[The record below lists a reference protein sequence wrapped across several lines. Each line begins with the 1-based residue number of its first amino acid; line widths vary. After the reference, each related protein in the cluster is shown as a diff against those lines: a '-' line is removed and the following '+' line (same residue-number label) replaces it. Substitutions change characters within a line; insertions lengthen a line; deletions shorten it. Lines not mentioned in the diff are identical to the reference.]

1 MMRNS
6 ILASALAVSSMENLD
21 GAGETA
27 ELNPITEE
35 TTVAIDEILEEVRDQ
50 GDSVEEH
57 DSAVEEL
64 EGAAESLES
73 LIVSL
78 ESAIADGGM
87 SPQAADVHGRAMVNA
102 VRRLP
107 IDGSQYSVSVESF
120 GGTGDKLQAS
130 MEAMEGAKDLLAK
143 IWNAIKSAVQSA
155 WAAVVK
161 FITTLGKSG
170 EALVRAGG
178 QLKASANGIKGEPKA
193 KTVAAGGVAKW
204 LHTDGELKGSVGSQL
219 KLVVSNGSGVAKSA
233 QAGSAGLKELA
244 GLIASGHYNAEG
256 DRHAFADKVAAAL
269 PTGKLPGGREID
281 FGDNGMPKL
290 VAKINLKDDATEI
303 ATPNKAELV
312 SIGNEI
318 VAVGK
323 MIVDFDKKYFK
334 DLEKSVNDFISKQ
347 DALVKK
353 AEFSKEETD
362 KVRAG
367 LKEFK
372 KFSSVAR
379 ACGPDYMSYAANAAK
394 AAFNFGKKA
403 LAAYN

>member
-1 MMRNS
+1 MRNS
-6 ILASALAVSSMENLD
+6 ILASALSVSSMENLD
-21 GAGETA
+21 GLAETA
-27 ELNPITEE
+27 ELNPITEA
-35 TTVAIDEILEEVRDQ
+35 TTVAIDEILEEVRDNS
-50 GDSVEEH
+50 DSVVEH
-57 DSAVEEL
+57 DDAVEEL

-73 LIVSL
+73 LICSL

-130 MEAMEGAKDLLAK
+130 MEAMEGAKDLLSK

-161 FITTLGKSG
+161 FIQTLGKSG
-170 EALVRAGG
+170 EALIRAGG
-178 QLKASANGIKGEPKA
+178 QLKNSAGAIKGDAKS
-193 KTVAAGGVAKW
+193 KTVSAGGVAKW
-204 LHTDGELKGSVGSQL
+204 LHMDGELKGTVGSSL
-219 KLVVSNGSGVAKSA
+219 KIVVSNGAAVAKSA
-233 QAGSAGLKELA
+233 QAGTAGLKELA
-244 GLIASGHYNAEG
+244 GLIASGHFNAEG
-256 DRHAFADKVAAAL
+256 DRHDFANKVVDAL
-269 PTGKLPGGREID
+269 PSGHMPGGREIEI
-281 FGDNGMPKL
+281 NEAGMPKL
-290 VAKINLKDDATEI
+290 VAKINLKDESAEI
-303 ATPNKAELV
+303 ATPAKNEIV

-323 MIVDFDKKYFK
+323 MIMEFDRKYFK
-334 DLEKSVNDFISKQ
+334 DLEKSVNEFIAKQ

-372 KFSSVAR
+372 KFSGVAR
-379 ACGPDYMSYAANAAK
+379 SAGPDYMSYAANAAK

-403 LAAYN
+403 IAAY

>member
-1 MMRNS
+1 
-6 ILASALAVSSMENLD
+6 
-21 GAGETA
+21 
-27 ELNPITEE
+27 
-35 TTVAIDEILEEVRDQ
+35 
-50 GDSVEEH
+50 
-57 DSAVEEL
+57 
-64 EGAAESLES
+64 
-73 LIVSL
+73 
-78 ESAIADGGM
+78 
-87 SPQAADVHGRAMVNA
+87 
-102 VRRLP
+102 
-107 IDGSQYSVSVESF
+107 
-120 GGTGDKLQAS
+120 
-130 MEAMEGAKDLLAK
+130 
-143 IWNAIKSAVQSA
+143 
-155 WAAVVK
+155 
-161 FITTLGKSG
+161 
-170 EALVRAGG
+170 
-178 QLKASANGIKGEPKA
+178 
-193 KTVAAGGVAKW
+193 
-204 LHTDGELKGSVGSQL
+204 
-219 KLVVSNGSGVAKSA
+219 
-233 QAGSAGLKELA
+233 
-244 GLIASGHYNAEG
+244 
-256 DRHAFADKVAAAL
+256 
-269 PTGKLPGGREID
+269 
-281 FGDNGMPKL
+281 MPKL